1 MLVLLPVLVVLGVLL
16 GATHDGRAMGNVTP
30 EQELATKAIPVEGNT
45 VQPAQVDEAAVDG
58 IAAYLQ
64 GAILDLN
71 GRPERAA
78 GRYLAA
84 LAEDPDNL
92 ALRGRALEI
101 LLLGG
106 DVPNAVKLAKTLPAV
121 NQTTL
126 SRLAQVAQLAQQGKI
141 KQSRVEMRRLLKQA
155 PTLWPFLLT
164 ESYLQYA
171 DGTKPEIL
179 VRRLE
184 QLPLSTVLEGRRQFH
199 VGRIWL
205 KAGKPEKALAAL
217 KRAQAL
223 EPASIFTT
231 MLLAETLVR
240 QGEPDKGVALLRQFA
255 ERNPAVELLMPDVAG
270 GALAPFAATT
280 DDDLAAAIF
289 DFGLL
294 VWGEGALG
302 PARQL
307 INMALWL
314 APEQVY
320 YRYFLGIL
328 LEMGEDWDGA
338 AAEYARLMTNPA
350 LHDAAKLR
358 LAEVRVRQGDG
369 DTGWTMMNELL
380 RVQPKAQ
387 VVRRSLA
394 QMAFD
399 RKDFER
405 AAEEYGW
412 LLDRLPETMVPAA
425 KVELLFAR
433 GAAYERG
440 REYRKAEKDLMAAL
454 QLAPANAQIM
464 NYLAYMWVERGE
476 NVDMALTLLQKA
488 HVLAPRDGA
497 ITDSLGW
504 AYFKA
509 GKIEPA
515 IKYLEMAAELEPES
529 PEILSHLGDA
539 YAKAGRKDEAKKYWQ
554 RALDLLEN
562 GAEEP
567 VQGFE
572 RALRR
577 KL

>member
-1 MLVLLPVLVVLGVLL
+1 MMVLVPLLLVLGVLL
-16 GATHDGRAMGNVTP
+16 SATPESRAMSGVDAGAPALTVA
-30 EQELATKAIPVEGNT
+30 QER
-45 VQPAQVDEAAVDG
+45 VQPAQVDAAAVDG

-64 GAILDLN
+64 GAILDLD

-126 SRLAQVAQLAQQGKI
+126 SRLAQVVQLGQQGKI
-141 KQSRVEMRRLLKQA
+141 KQSRSEMRRLLKQA

-164 ESYLQYA
+164 DAYLQYA
-171 DGTKPEIL
+171 DGVKPEVL
-179 VRRLE
+179 VRRLN
-184 QLPLSTVLEGRRQFH
+184 QLPLASVLEGRRQYH
-199 VGRIWL
+199 VGRLWL
-205 KAGKPEKALAAL
+205 KAGQPAKALAAL
-217 KRAQAL
+217 ARAQQL

-231 MLLAETLVR
+231 LLLAETLAR
-240 QGEPDKGVALLRQFA
+240 QGQVEQATALLADFA
-255 ERNPAVELLMPDVAG
+255 GRNPAVELLMPDLGRAP
-270 GALAPFAATT
+270 LPPFAASTS
-280 DDDLAAAIF
+280 DDLAAAVF

-307 INMALWL
+307 LNMALWL
-314 APEQVY
+314 APEQGY
-320 YRYFLGIL
+320 YRYFLAIL

-338 AAEYARLMTNPA
+338 AQEYARLMTDPL
-350 LHDAAKLR
+350 LHDGAKLR
-358 LAEVRVRQGDG
+358 LAEVRMRQGDAG
-369 DTGWTMMNELL
+369 LAWQLIGELQ
-380 RVQPKAQ
+380 RARPAAH
-387 VVRRSLA
+387 VVRRSVA

-399 RKDFER
+399 RGDYNR

-412 LLDRLPETMVPAA
+412 LMDRLPASMLPAA

-433 GAAYERG
+433 GAAYERDRDFG
-440 REYRKAEKDLMAAL
+440 RAEKDLRAAL
-454 QLAPANAQIM
+454 QLAPNNPQIL
-464 NYLAYMWVERGE
+464 NYLAYMLIERGQNLAE
-476 NVDMALTLLQKA
+476 ALAMLQKA

-504 AYFKA
+504 AYFKMDKL
-509 GKIEPA
+509 GPA
-515 IKYLEMAAELEPES
+515 LKYLELAAEQEPES

-539 YAKAGRKDEAKKYWQ
+539 YAKAGRLEDARKYWQ
-554 RALDLLEN
+554 RALDLLEK
-562 GAEEP
+562 GVEEP
-567 VQGFE
+567 FEGFG
-572 RALRR
+572 RQLRR